1 MPLPLLVLGGVGACG
16 EGGHGPEGG
25 IWRSGLVGGVYEV
38 QTKASSGFQEDP
50 CSSPCPVGED
60 ARGAW
65 TEKAGDSDGRRD

>member
-1 MPLPLLVLGGVGACG
+1 MGGVC
-16 EGGHGPEGG
+16 
-25 IWRSGLVGGVYEV
+25 EV
-38 QTKASSGFQEDP
+38 QTRASSGFQEDP